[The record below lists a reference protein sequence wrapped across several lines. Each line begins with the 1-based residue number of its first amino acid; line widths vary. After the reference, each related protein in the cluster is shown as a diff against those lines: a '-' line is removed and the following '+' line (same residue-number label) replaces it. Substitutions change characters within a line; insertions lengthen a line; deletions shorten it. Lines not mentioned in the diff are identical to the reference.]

1 MNSPLPNV
9 LKMLPLFSVLV
20 FGALAA
26 DLQPAPTPAPVVQ
39 AAPRPANS
47 ELAAQITRELRSD
60 PLFQP
65 MYLSVDLYNGLAIVH
80 GGSPSLEMIDA
91 VNQKLRAKPG
101 IELIYNY
108 MTYPDQ
114 PVAGS
119 PTSIVATFDTL
130 RRERADGS
138 LSSAFIIAGQTLERL
153 RADPVLS
160 DAEFQV
166 DSYRDL
172 VILHGSV
179 SDPAL
184 AARAKSIA
192 EHTDGVAA
200 VLSYINVAGS
210 VASFLSAPVDE
221 EVGAPILSRPL
232 IEAVPASFERIERI
246 ERIQRVDPAERCGEC
261 R

>member
-1 MNSPLPNV
+1 MISRLPNV
-9 LKMLPLFSVLV
+9 LKILPLFSVVV
-20 FGALAA
+20 FGALAS
-26 DLQPAPTPAPVVQ
+26 DLPPAPAPVPVQ
-39 AAPRPANS
+39 QATPPLANS

-60 PLFQP
+60 PLFQS

-114 PVAGS
+114 PVATS

-138 LSSAFIIAGQTLERL
+138 LSGAFVIAGQTLERL
-153 RADPVLS
+153 RADPALS
-160 DAEFQV
+160 DVEFQV

-184 AARAKSIA
+184 ATRAKSVA
-192 EHTDGVAA
+192 EHTEGVAA
-200 VLSYINVAGS
+200 VLSYVNVNAP
-210 VASFLSAPVDE
+210 VASFLSAPVE
-221 EVGAPILSRPL
+221 EEIGAPILSRPL
-232 IEAVPASFERIERI
+232 IEAVPAAYERIERI
-246 ERIQRVDPAERCGEC
+246 ERVVPADRCGEC